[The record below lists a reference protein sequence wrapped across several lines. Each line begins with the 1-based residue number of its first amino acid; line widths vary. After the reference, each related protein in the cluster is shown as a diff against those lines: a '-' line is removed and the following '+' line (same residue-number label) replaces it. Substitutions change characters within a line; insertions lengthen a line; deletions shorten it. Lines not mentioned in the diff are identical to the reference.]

1 MINYKDKQKITA
13 YIEYIKAYDDA
24 DYIGYFLNLTEEEK
38 LKEINNEDWVNLFLT
53 FRLTFINS
61 IYFVIWNFIRTFEIE
76 IRNEHYNKNKRYG
89 KNYKVYIPSN
99 SILLRKKV

>member
-1 MINYKDKQKITA
+1 MA
-13 YIEYIKAYDDA
+13 YIEYIKAYEDA

-61 IYFVIWNFIRTFEIE
+61 INLVI
-76 IRNEHYNKNKRYG
+76 
-89 KNYKVYIPSN
+89 
-99 SILLRKKV
+99 

>member
-13 YIEYIKAYDDA
+13 YIEYIKAYEDS

-61 IYFVIWNFIRTFEIE
+61 IYFVIWNFIRTFAIE
-76 IRNEHYNKNKRYG
+76 IRNEPYNKNKRYG
-89 KNYKVYIPSN
+89 
-99 SILLRKKV
+99 

>member
-1 MINYKDKQKITA
+1 MA
-13 YIEYIKAYDDA
+13 YIEYIKAYEDA

-61 IYFVIWNFIRTFEIE
+61 IYLVIWNFIRTFAIE
-76 IRNEHYNKNKRYG
+76 IRNEPYNKNKRYG
-89 KNYKVYIPSN
+89 WNHKVYFPSH
-99 SILLRKKV
+99 SILFS